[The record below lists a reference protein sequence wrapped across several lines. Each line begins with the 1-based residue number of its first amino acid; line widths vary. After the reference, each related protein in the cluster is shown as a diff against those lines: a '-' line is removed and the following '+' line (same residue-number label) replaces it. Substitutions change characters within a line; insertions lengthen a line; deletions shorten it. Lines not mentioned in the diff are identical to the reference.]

1 MGTLDVLGDICLE
14 PGTARVAVDPSLNN
28 VVGEVIGDSGVG
40 EGKDGDHGD
49 HRKDAERGHGCC
61 TFPLYVR

>member
-1 MGTLDVLGDICLE
+1 MLTLDVLGDICLE

-28 VVGEVIGDSGVG
+28 VVGEVIGDGGAG

-49 HRKDAERGHGCC
+49 H
-61 TFPLYVR
+61 